1 MYYLTRVLELNS
13 KDTVD
18 IRVLTS
24 IGNCHRK
31 LKTFEQG
38 SRYFLMALEREP
50 KNFYALYGL
59 ADCYR
64 GLNQQENSV
73 IYWNKILE
81 IDPGNKVI
89 LTRAG
94 DAYRTLGQ
102 LDLAKSY
109 YNKALDIDHDI
120 YAAIGLALI
129 DKTEGKFEQ
138 AIKKFQ
144 DLIKKDQKNLRLYLD
159 LANCYV
165 EYGKISEA
173 EQVLNDFL
181 TFEPKNLIAK
191 NALGKIKNAR
201 N

>member
-1 MYYLTRVLELNS
+1 
-13 KDTVD
+13 
-18 IRVLTS
+18 
-24 IGNCHRK
+24 
-31 LKTFEQG
+31 
-38 SRYFLMALEREP
+38 MALEREP

-81 IDPGNKVI
+81 IDPNNKVI

-144 DLIKKDQKNLRLYLD
+144 DLIKNDQKNLRLYLD
-159 LANCYV
+159 LANC
-165 EYGKISEA
+165 
-173 EQVLNDFL
+173 
-181 TFEPKNLIAK
+181 
-191 NALGKIKNAR
+191 
-201 N
+201 